1 MKGSL
6 VTSAILHATLLAMAL
21 VTISAPAP
29 MQVADVEALPVDIV
43 PISELTQIQQGDKKA
58 PKREKSAP
66 TPTKKP
72 STVQNAENMG
82 DNEVDMKTPP
92 TPSKKPSQQE
102 TAAAP
107 EKVDKVLPTQD
118 NETNDVKEIAKEETA
133 VAPSKDAVPVPKDVP
148 TPTPEPK
155 PEPPKPEPPKP
166 EAKPEPKPEAKP
178 QEVAKAE
185 DIPLPTSVPLPA
197 SKPKPEPPKP
207 AETKTP
213 EPKPT
218 EAKPKTEAAKAPD
231 VKKADKNQQ
240 AAKAKSSK
248 ESDFNADEIAALLNK
263 TDAAGGGAKRSTEQ
277 AALGGKKTTGGSTL
291 SQSEMDALRG
301 AIQNN
306 WSVLSGMGDAQGMVI
321 RAHFKLDES
330 GNLIGE
336 PEVTATGGS
345 PSAQQVMISSARR
358 AILKSVPFKNL
369 PVEKYD
375 AWSEVVVNFDPS
387 EFM

>member
-1 MKGSL
+1 MKGSI
-6 VTSAILHATLLAMAL
+6 VTSAILHATALALALLTL
-21 VTISAPAP
+21 HAPEP
-29 MQVADVEALPVDIV
+29 MQVADVEALPVELV

-72 STVQNAENMG
+72 NVVENAENMG
-82 DNEVDMKTPP
+82 DNDVDMKTPP
-92 TPSKKPSQQE
+92 TPNKRPSKE
-102 TAAAP
+102 EVAAAP
-107 EKVDKVLPTQD
+107 EKVDQVKPTPD
-118 NETNDVKEIAKEETA
+118 NENNDVKEIAKEETA
-133 VAPSKDAVPVPKDVP
+133 VAPSKESVPVPKDVP
-148 TPTPEPK
+148 IPLAEPK
-155 PEPPKPEPPKP
+155 PTPKPEVKP
-166 EAKPEPKPEAKP
+166 EAKPEAKPEQKP

-185 DIPLPTSVPLPA
+185 DIPLPSSVPLP
-197 SKPKPEPPKP
+197 SMKPKPEP
-207 AETKTP
+207 
-213 EPKPT
+213 

-240 AAKAKSSK
+240 AAKAKASK

-263 TDAAGGGAKRSTEQ
+263 TDAAGGGAKRSKDQ

-301 AIQNN
+301 QIQNN
-306 WSVLSGMGDAQGMVI
+306 WSVIAGMSDTQGMVI

-330 GNLIGE
+330 GNIIGE

-345 PSAQQVMISSARR
+345 PSSQQVMIGSARR
-358 AILKSVPFKNL
+358 AILKSAPFKNL
-369 PVEKYD
+369 PADKYD

-387 EFM
+387 QFM

>member
-6 VTSAILHATLLAMAL
+6 VTSAILHATALAMAL
-21 VTISAPAP
+21 VTLSAPEP
-29 MQVADVEALPVDIV
+29 MQVADVEALPVDLV

-72 STVQNAENMG
+72 ATVENAENMG
-82 DNEVDMKTPP
+82 DNEIDMKTPP
-92 TPSKKPSQQE
+92 TPAKKPVQQE
-102 TAAAP
+102 VAAAP
-107 EKVDKVLPTQD
+107 EKVDQVQPNKDT
-118 NETNDVKEIAKEETA
+118 ETNDVKDIAKEETA
-133 VAPSKDAVPVPKDVP
+133 IAPSKDAVPVPKNVP

-155 PEPPKPEPPKP
+155 PEPKPEPTPV
-166 EAKPEPKPEAKP
+166 AKPEPKPADKP

-185 DIPLPTSVPLPA
+185 EIPLPSAVPLPA
-197 SKPKPEPPKP
+197 VKPKPEPPTP

-213 EPKPT
+213 TPKPPEPKPQ
-218 EAKPKTEAAKAPD
+218 TEAAKAPD

-240 AAKAKSSK
+240 AAKSK
-248 ESDFNADEIAALLNK
+248 TSQQSDFNADEISALLNK
-263 TDAAGGGAKRSTEQ
+263 TQATGGGAKRSTEQ

-291 SQSEMDALRG
+291 SQSEIDALRG
-301 AIQNN
+301 QIQNN
-306 WSVLSGMGDAQGMVI
+306 WSVLAGIADGKDVRVTA
-321 RAHFKLDES
+321 RFKLDES

-345 PSAQQVMISSARR
+345 PSAQQVLTAGARR
-358 AILKSVPFKNL
+358 AILKSAPFKNL
-369 PVEKYD
+369 PADKYD

>member
-133 VAPSKDAVPVPKDVP
+133 VAPSKEAVPVPKDVP

-197 SKPKPEPPKP
+197 S
-207 AETKTP
+207 
-213 EPKPT
+213 
-218 EAKPKTEAAKAPD
+218 
-231 VKKADKNQQ
+231 
-240 AAKAKSSK
+240 S
-248 ESDFNADEIAALLNK
+248 
-263 TDAAGGGAKRSTEQ
+263 RSPSRQ
-277 AALGGKKTTGGSTL
+277 SLRRPRRL
-291 SQSEMDALRG
+291 SQSQRRPSRRPRQPRHRTLKRLTKTSRRPRRNPPRK
-301 AIQNN
+301 AISTPMRSQ
-306 WSVLSGMGDAQGMVI
+306 
-321 RAHFKLDES
+321 
-330 GNLIGE
+330 
-336 PEVTATGGS
+336 PC
-345 PSAQQVMISSARR
+345 
-358 AILKSVPFKNL
+358 
-369 PVEKYD
+369 
-375 AWSEVVVNFDPS
+375 
-387 EFM
+387 

>member
-6 VTSAILHATLLAMAL
+6 VTSAILHVTLLAMAL
-21 VTISAPAP
+21 VTLSAPAP

-72 STVQNAENMG
+72 DTVANAENMG

-92 TPSKKPSQQE
+92 TPSKKPSQQQ

-107 EKVDKVLPTQD
+107 EKVDKVLPNKDT
-118 NETNDVKEIAKEETA
+118 ETNDVKDITKEETA
-133 VAPSKDAVPVPKDVP
+133 VAPSKDTVPLPKDVP

-166 EAKPEPKPEAKP
+166 EAKPEPKAEAKP
-178 QEVAKAE
+178 QEVAKTE
-185 DIPLPTSVPLPA
+185 ETPLPSSIPLPAV
-197 SKPKPEPPKP
+197 KPKPEPPKP
-207 AETKTP
+207 AETKVP
-213 EPKPT
+213 EAKPT
-218 EAKPKTEAAKAPD
+218 EAKPKTETAKAPD

-240 AAKAKSSK
+240 MAKAKTSK

-263 TDAAGGGAKRSTEQ
+263 TDAAGGGAKRSTQQ

-301 AIQNN
+301 AIQEN
-306 WSVLSGMGDAQGMVI
+306 WTVLSGMADAQGMVI
-321 RAHFKLDES
+321 RAHFKLDEG

-345 PSAQQVMISSARR
+345 PSAQQVLIGSARR
-358 AILKSVPFKNL
+358 AILKSAPFKNL